1 MEQSEQREELKRN
14 ALNILKQ
21 FQQQI
26 KLEKE
31 KENEID
37 DIYQWVFPNKEI
49 FIFILLFKRE
59 EAAKQW
65 SRREQQWN
73 HDKESREKLMHQL
86 LDERQEQINEKLQA
100 LKEQQKE
107 IDERQ
112 RILIDDIEQARKYDL
127 IEKQKQVNNSL
138 LWKSI

>member
-1 MEQSEQREELKRN
+1 
-14 ALNILKQ
+14 
-21 FQQQI
+21 
-26 KLEKE
+26 
-31 KENEID
+31 
-37 DIYQWVFPNKEI
+37 
-49 FIFILLFKRE
+49 
-59 EAAKQW
+59 
-65 SRREQQWN
+65 
-73 HDKESREKLMHQL
+73 MHQL

-138 LWKSI
+138 LWKAILN

>member
-1 MEQSEQREELKRN
+1 MR
-14 ALNILKQ
+14 
-21 FQQQI
+21 
-26 KLEKE
+26 
-31 KENEID
+31 
-37 DIYQWVFPNKEI
+37 
-49 FIFILLFKRE
+49 
-59 EAAKQW
+59 
-65 SRREQQWN
+65 
-73 HDKESREKLMHQL
+73 QL
-86 LDERQEQINEKLQA
+86 LDERQEQINEKLKA